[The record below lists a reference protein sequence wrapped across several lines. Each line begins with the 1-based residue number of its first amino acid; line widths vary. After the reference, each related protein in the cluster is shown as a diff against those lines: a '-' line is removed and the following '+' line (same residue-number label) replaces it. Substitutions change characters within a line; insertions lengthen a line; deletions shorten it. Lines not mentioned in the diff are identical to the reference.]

1 MFDDNENKFEND
13 SERQKYLSDL
23 KRLKKIQEAERTNR
37 KKSSSKYIDDYYY
50 GNGDDYDDY
59 YDQDDYDYY
68 EDYRPNKKPNR
79 SSRDYHDNLYIG
91 DSNKDYDKP
100 NPRNRRAEIDYNS
113 ESNRRKSNKVQSGLK
128 LADISRK
135 EPIKELIR
143 EPIIGSNSEV
153 IKEKPRVNA
162 KRNAVNAEKR
172 QETKAK
178 KVSSDSK
185 SKQTVKPK
193 PKTGSTKKSDIKNL
207 GSDFADNVRQAKK
220 KQVEK
225 VSKKAKPK
233 PEKKAKPK
241 SRPKKGMVKRF
252 FSNVVKVCI
261 VLILI
266 GAGFLAYSFYNKQEG
281 YYTIAIFGV
290 DNRDG
295 VVGKGALADMNMI
308 CNINRGTGAIQ
319 VVSVY
324 RDLYTEIDGK
334 GTYHKLNE
342 AYFRG
347 GPKQAIS
354 ALERNLDVD
363 IEGYVT
369 FNWKAVIDGIN
380 ILGGVDVEITEPE
393 FKYINSFITETVIE
407 TGVGSVQLEHAGMNH
422 LDGVQAV
429 AYARLR
435 LMDTDFKRTERQR
448 TVLKLA
454 FEKAKKADF
463 SVLQQLVFTILPQ
476 TSTNLA
482 VDDLLP
488 FAKDVKKYYLA
499 ETTGFPFELS
509 GAIIK
514 KMDVVVPVTLK
525 SNVVK
530 LHSFLY
536 GDQTPPYMPSQTMK
550 EISAHIVKVS
560 GKGKSD
566 DAEVEIK
573 PDKSNSGNGNSNKAN
588 SSKGNSD
595 KGNSNKT
602 EPKNSSSNDSLN
614 NNNSNE
620 NSSIKE
626 TVSTENNN
634 AETTTPEIQKDTEDT
649 SVNDNHLQ
657 PSIQDSGDEN
667 VPDAPTAGAAPAGD
681 KLDDDSGNGPGV

>member
-1 MFDDNENKFEND
+1 MFDDNEDKFEND

-68 EDYRPNKKPNR
+68 EDYRPNKNSNR
-79 SSRDYHDNLYIG
+79 SSREYHDNLYIG

-100 NPRNRRAEIDYNS
+100 SPRNRRSEPDYNRRN
-113 ESNRRKSNKVQSGLK
+113 SNINKVQSGLK

-135 EPIKELIR
+135 EPLK
-143 EPIIGSNSEV
+143 EPISEV
-153 IKEKPRVNA
+153 IREKPRVNP
-162 KRNAVNAEKR
+162 RSTVNTEKK
-172 QETKAK
+172 QEIRAK
-178 KVSSDSK
+178 KTSSDL
-185 SKQTVKPK
+185 KPK
-193 PKTGSTKKSDIKNL
+193 QATKPKQNIKPKQKISSTNTKKSDIKNL
-207 GSDFADNVRQAKK
+207 GSDFAENVRKVQKK
-220 KQVEK
+220 QVKQVEK
-225 VSKKAKPK
+225 VGKKAKPK
-233 PEKKAKPK
+233 PQQKPKPK
-241 SRPKKGMVKRF
+241 SNKPKKGIIKRF

-290 DNRDG
+290 DNRGG

-319 VVSVY
+319 IVSVY

-393 FKYINSFITETVIE
+393 FKYINSFITETVNE

-454 FEKAKKADF
+454 FDKAKKADF

-573 PDKSNSGNGNSNKAN
+573 PDKSNSGNGNSNKGN
-588 SSKGNSD
+588 SSN
-595 KGNSNKT
+595 
-602 EPKNSSSNDSLN
+602 EPKKDKKSTSSKEDTIKKDS
-614 NNNSNE
+614 SQE
-620 NSSIKE
+620 NSSNKE
-626 TVSTENNN
+626 NNSTEINNT
-634 AETTTPEIQKDTEDT
+634 ETNLETNNTETREDT

>member
-1 MFDDNENKFEND
+1 MFDDNEDKFEND

-68 EDYRPNKKPNR
+68 EDYRPNKKPKR
-79 SSRDYHDNLYIG
+79 SSREYHDNLYIG

-100 NPRNRRAEIDYNS
+100 SPRNRRSEPDYN
-113 ESNRRKSNKVQSGLK
+113 RRNNNINKVQSGLK

-135 EPIKELIR
+135 EPLK
-143 EPIIGSNSEV
+143 EPISEV
-153 IKEKPRVNA
+153 IREKPRVNP
-162 KRNAVNAEKR
+162 RSTVNTEKK
-172 QETKAK
+172 QEIRAK
-178 KVSSDSK
+178 KTSSDLK
-185 SKQTVKPK
+185 PKQATKPKQNVKPK
-193 PKTGSTKKSDIKNL
+193 QKISSTNTKKSDIKNL
-207 GSDFADNVRQAKK
+207 GSDFAENVRQAKK

-241 SRPKKGMVKRF
+241 SNKPKKGIIKRF

-290 DNRDG
+290 DNRGG

-319 VVSVY
+319 IVSVY

-393 FKYINSFITETVIE
+393 FKYINSFITETVNE

-454 FEKAKKADF
+454 FDKAKKADF

-573 PDKSNSGNGNSNKAN
+573 PDKSNSGNGNSNKGN
-588 SSKGNSD
+588 SSN
-595 KGNSNKT
+595 
-602 EPKNSSSNDSLN
+602 EPKKDKKSTSSKEDTIKKDS
-614 NNNSNE
+614 SQE
-620 NSSIKE
+620 NSSNKE
-626 TVSTENNN
+626 NNSTEINNT
-634 AETTTPEIQKDTEDT
+634 ETNLETNNTETREDT